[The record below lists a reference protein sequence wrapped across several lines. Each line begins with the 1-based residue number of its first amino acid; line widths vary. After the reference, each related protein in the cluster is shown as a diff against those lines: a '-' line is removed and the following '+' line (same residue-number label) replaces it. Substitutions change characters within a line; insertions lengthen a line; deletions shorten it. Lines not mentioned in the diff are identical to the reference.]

1 MPEKRHFALL
11 DKGIILRS
19 CLTQLRCWFLVTAP
33 LLAWRQWRGTS
44 PTSPTPCKG
53 KSHPWSRSWWWG
65 KKVGE
70 RSTLASG
77 ATAPSMHDPKKGRE
91 SISNQKIFKIRA
103 CVINSSECYPK
114 HLMWTFSTRFHLIHP
129 ETPSGQVSRLTRWEN
144 KQELICFRCVP
155 KDEMTC
161 ALQCPGIYRD
171 APQSSWWR
179 LAFVA
184 HTMLCGPHKN
194 WEI

>member
-1 MPEKRHFALL
+1 MPEKWHFALL

-19 CLTQLRCWFLVTAP
+19 CLAQLRCWLLLVTAP

-44 PTSPTPCKG
+44 PTPLTPCRG

-65 KKVGE
+65 KVGE

-77 ATAPSMHDPKKGRE
+77 AIAPSMHDPKKDRE

-114 HLMWTFSTRFHLIHP
+114 HIMWTFPTRFHLIHP
-129 ETPSGQVSRLTRWEN
+129 KTPSGQVSRLTRWEN
-144 KQELICFRCVP
+144 KQELICFRYVP

-161 ALQCPGIYRD
+161 ALRCPGIYRD
-171 APQSSWWR
+171 ALQSSWWW
-179 LAFVA
+179 LSFLA
-184 HTMLCGPHKN
+184 HTMWCGPHKN